1 MVIAGI
7 WLVQSPHPR
16 KKLIFCK
23 GSFMN
28 LQGGNEFCNASLGHT
43 PSPSILISKTTF
55 QIARQKSKPL
65 HVTTNAISVKCGI
78 CALDGHIT
86 TNCPRK
92 PSTIPEECR
101 RCLKWVARDGVHTC
115 PGWGRGT
122 PKDDKSITVWN
133 TVVFI

>member
-43 PSPSILISKTTF
+43 PSPSILLRTDGKKTQF
-55 QIARQKSKPL
+55 AKQIVVNFAAFCSFAFV
-65 HVTTNAISVKCGI
+65 H
-78 CALDGHIT
+78 
-86 TNCPRK
+86 
-92 PSTIPEECR
+92 IPE
-101 RCLKWVARDGVHTC
+101 KHDN
-115 PGWGRGT
+115 
-122 PKDDKSITVWN
+122 KSSQAMF
-133 TVVFI
+133 VFCEMN